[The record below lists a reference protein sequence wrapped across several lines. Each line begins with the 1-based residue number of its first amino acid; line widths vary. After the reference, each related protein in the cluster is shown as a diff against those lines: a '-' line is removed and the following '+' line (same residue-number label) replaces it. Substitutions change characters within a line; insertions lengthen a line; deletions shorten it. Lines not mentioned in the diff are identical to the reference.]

1 MSESDFIRAVI
12 SASRT
17 GQNYPFAWIS
27 GRNLLKLARTHGLDP
42 LSAQQLTLRNGISL
56 ERYLRNYSSMTLKM
70 QLALACSRILIV
82 GAGGLG
88 GYVLELLV
96 RTGVGT
102 CLVADGDVFEESNLN
117 RQILGS
123 MDHLGTSKQK
133 AALERV
139 RRINPFTRL
148 ELCSGFLESSD
159 LPDTL
164 MRVDLVL
171 DCLGGTDFRKNL
183 LLAAQKHGRALI
195 TGFVAGKTGL
205 ACTVY
210 PGDKDP
216 AAFWPDGREQSAED
230 LLGNL
235 ATIVC
240 MIAAI
245 QAQEAINVL
254 SGQKPQLRNK
264 VFLADLDTFAFQML
278 KL

>member
-1 MSESDFIRAVI
+1 MSENDFIRAVS

-17 GQNYPFAWIS
+17 GKNYPFAWIS
-27 GRNLLKLARTHGLDP
+27 GEDLLKLARRHGLDP
-42 LSAQQLTLRNGISL
+42 HTAQQLTLRNGINL
-56 ERYLRNYSSMTLKM
+56 ERYLRNYSSLTLKT
-70 QLALACSRILIV
+70 QLALACSSILIV

-96 RTGVGT
+96 RSGVGT
-102 CLVADGDVFEESNLN
+102 CLIADGDVFEESNLN
-117 RQILGS
+117 RQILGG
-123 MDHLGTSKQK
+123 MDHLGTSKLE
-133 AALERV
+133 AARERV
-139 RRINPFTRL
+139 KRINPFTRL
-148 ELCSGFLESSD
+148 ELCPVFLESSD

-164 MRVDLVL
+164 QGVDLIL
-171 DCLGGTDFRKNL
+171 DCLGGTDFRRDL
-183 LLAAQKHGRALI
+183 LQAAQKHGCKLI

-216 AAFWPDGREQSAED
+216 AAFWPDGLEQGAED
-230 LLGNL
+230 ILGNL

-240 MIAAI
+240 MIASI
-245 QAQEAINVL
+245 QAQEAIYVL

-264 VFLADLDTFAFQML
+264 VLLADLETFVFQKL